1 MKKIDLFKVFMAPTA
16 AEEVTKVINSGYIG
30 QGPKVNELEEMMKT
44 HFNHDYVSTVNAGT
58 SALHLALHLLKKPST
73 DIFLS
78 ATIKYRKKEYDI
90 DINKFSI
97 LGADIFKDI
106 FIKWYFYY
114 FKGKT
119 IKDADMKNITV
130 SILDSN
136 VNNIVI
142 DYKKYIHINEDDKE
156 PYYSIKDCD

>member
-1 MKKIDLFKVFMAPTA
+1 MDVFT
-16 AEEVTKVINSGYIG
+16 
-30 QGPKVNELEEMMKT
+30 
-44 HFNHDYVSTVNAGT
+44 
-58 SALHLALHLLKKPST
+58 
-73 DIFLS
+73 
-78 ATIKYRKKEYDI
+78 
-90 DINKFSI
+90 
-97 LGADIFKDI
+97 DI

-119 IKDADMKNITV
+119 IKDADMQNITV

-156 PYYSIKDCD
+156 PYYSIKVCD